1 MYYVSLP
8 NLPELCY
15 LKLGILNLK
24 KKLSRQ
30 CVGMLTLLSQC
41 LPKLPEHA

>member
-1 MYYVSLP
+1 MLFEVRHIK
-8 NLPELCY
+8 
-15 LKLGILNLK
+15 LKK